1 MVKRKKCILTIGG
14 SDSGGGAGIQADLRT
29 IYELGEWGT
38 CAVTC
43 ITAQNP
49 MRITKIEPV
58 SPSTVYQ
65 QIKALCGSFE
75 IDAVKIGMLY
85 SAEIVKNVIT
95 ALRNQKIPYVV
106 LDPLIKATS
115 GTQLVKNDAMEL
127 ICRKLVPLTTVL
139 TPNIYEAEFLSGFL
153 IYSEDDMKKSA
164 VHICEK
170 FRVACIVKGGHLK
183 RQNERTLP
191 HTSKKRMLPAV
202 VDVLCDDGKIH
213 VFSRRRLK
221 FKKDFHGTG
230 CVFSSAL
237 AVFLS
242 RCRGNIVEATRLTEQ
257 YMGSVLQ
264 RESRK

>member
-1 MVKRKKCILTIGG
+1 MVRKKKCILTIGG

-29 IYELGEWGT
+29 IHELGECGT

-58 SPSTVYQ
+58 SPNTVYQ
-65 QIKALCGSFE
+65 QMKVVCQGFK

-85 SAEIVKNVIT
+85 SAEIVKNVII
-95 ALRNQKIPYVV
+95 ALRNSRIPYVV
-106 LDPLIKATS
+106 LDPLIKATC
-115 GTQLVKNDAMEL
+115 GTQLVQDDAMEL
-127 ICRKLVPLTTVL
+127 ICQKLVPLTTVL
-139 TPNIYEAEFLSGFL
+139 TPNLYEAEFLSEIL
-153 IYSEDDMKKSA
+153 INSEDDMKKSA
-164 VHICEK
+164 FHIWKK
-170 FRVACIVKGGHLK
+170 FCVACIVKGGHLT
-183 RQNERTLP
+183 RQNNEILL
-191 HTSKKRMLPAV
+191 HTSKKRNIQNV
-202 VDVLCDDGKIH
+202 VDVLCNNGKIH

-221 FKKDFHGTG
+221 FRKGFHGTG
-230 CVFSSAL
+230 CIFSSAL

-257 YMGSVLQ
+257 YMQSVFQ